1 VAIAGQGIPAGANG
15 SSLVRSALRYEG
27 VFERMNHVLIKQDRQ
42 LDGREA
48 STTAAILDSQC
59 VKTTES
65 GKSRGGYLEGTKI
78 KGRIRHA
85 LVDSQGSA
93 SLIERTPPMC
103 SMLMAAALCCKY
115 LEAVF
120 PSSASS
126 GPTAAITTNTSP
138 PPLSALRSSVKS

>member
-85 LVDSQGSA
+85 LVDSQG
-93 SLIERTPPMC
+93 
-103 SMLMAAALCCKY
+103 MLMAAALCCKY